1 MNEFQL
7 HRENPAIRHLN
18 LFVRRRERGLSPH
31 PDKGR
36 KIHHNMRNRQ
46 SCLPGKQS
54 TSKDLLLSE
63 KTTLEEILVK
73 LGKVQREV
81 TDNENDEDDIVVL
94 PCLKKKRL
102 DFSLIDI
109 SD

>member
-1 MNEFQL
+1 M
-7 HRENPAIRHLN
+7 ENNRH
-18 LFVRRRERGLSPH
+18 
-31 PDKGR
+31 
-36 KIHHNMRNRQ
+36 
-46 SCLPGKQS
+46 
-54 TSKDLLLSE
+54 SKDLLLSE